1 MDERRER
8 QAKNEMLFR
17 SLNER
22 IKQLGEELLSQDDGE
37 RAWDF
42 VCECENI
49 ACTEPVAL
57 TITEYEA
64 VRENGRHFIVGPGA
78 EHVDTNVENVV
89 DMSSRYWIVEKTD
102 ESGELA
108 EAEDPRG

>member
-22 IKQLGEELLSQDDGE
+22 IEQLGDELLNQDVGE

-42 VCECENI
+42 VCECQNI
-49 ACTEPVAL
+49 HCTEPVVL
-57 TITEYEA
+57 TTTEYEA
-64 VRENGRHFIVGPGA
+64 VRENARHFVVAPA
-78 EHVDTNVENVV
+78 PEHVDTNIENVV

-108 EAEDPRG
+108 EADDPRE